1 MPSTDRTYIFILD
14 DHRTISEDVKKK
26 FPDNN
31 RYVVTSY
38 QSIAE
43 FRNHIMAAR
52 DSNTCW
58 IAILVMNDN
67 GDQVESVKELT
78 DDIKTNKSATGV
90 VVIYNTDKITDIK
103 NLIINADAWIPKNSN
118 IILRIYNVVK
128 RLESEHTIVIIKKR
142 RNLSLYILLAFA
154 ALSAVAAILAR
165 VMFPNYF

>member
-1 MPSTDRTYIFILD
+1 MPSADRTNILILD
-14 DHRTISEDVKKK
+14 DHRAISEDVKKR
-26 FPDNN
+26 FPDSD

-38 QSIAE
+38 QNTAE

-52 DSNTCW
+52 DSNSCW

-67 GDQVESVKELT
+67 SDQLESVKELT
-78 DDIKTNKSATGV
+78 DDIKTNDSAKGV
-90 VVIYNTDKITDIK
+90 VVIYSTGKITDIK

-118 IILRIYNVVK
+118 ILLRIYNVVK
-128 RLESEHTIVIIKKR
+128 RLESEHTIVTIKKR